1 MKKYAHGRAAQLAA
15 AVTLAVVGMS
25 YGTSVSAQES
35 WGDKESPISYEAYK
49 EKTDSDKV
57 GTPIY
62 TASSSRYIA
71 DSVIND
77 KDYDFSAGMT
87 VIGNNNKTGDGGS
100 VTVWGVDAGGGLSSS
115 TITVG
120 SITATG
126 GVEKSTDKNGSDGS
140 DGGQGQAGGAGG
152 DGGKGG
158 DGGSATVSAVELGEG
173 SGVIVASKLN
183 DDGTTYSN
191 VTISAT
197 GGNGGDG
204 GKGGNGTA
212 GGDGGDGGTGG
223 AGGAGGNGG
232 AGGAGGNGGAGGA
245 GGNGGNA
252 SASFIIANT
261 SSDLTITAGEITVSA
276 AGGDGGNGG
285 DGGKGGA
292 GGNGGN
298 GGDSGNGG
306 AGGKGGNGG
315 NGGNGGDGGAGGN
328 AAAYGLAVWG
338 SEDVNISIGTIAAAA
353 TGGDGGSVGDG
364 GSGGGAGNGGNGGN
378 GSSSGGSGSSGSQG
392 QAGDAGTTAGKGG
405 NAEAYAVGFS
415 GTDGRLITNAITA
428 TATAG
433 SGAEGYVAGANGVLA
448 LAEALQFE
456 NSDMVVGTDSEGG
469 LTISATAGNAVGA
482 GWEIEDEDTDSTATK
497 GGNVAVAVQE
507 TDSAITYAVDK
518 GVFTVEANAGDGDT
532 SEKSEAQAAGM
543 LLQGGTTTINAKSV
557 NIGAASVAGDNYDSI
572 ATGIELTAK
581 NETVAGHNLTII
593 ADENV
598 FIGASANGANGGI
611 SQADGL
617 TAEDGSTITVVTD
630 GRFEVNAIQGNTSAS
645 TAADSNN
652 EVSHAIGISLDK
664 SELDAA
670 ATGGITIG
678 AYNAIERDKEN
689 ERSLVANE
697 SVINLDAGALNE
709 DGNNKI
715 NFIANAELNDS
726 ELYLHS
732 DTEVNEGKVSRGSL
746 IITGSEF
753 GGDAQ
758 SEEAASVVYLMDNA
772 KSLKVANNATF
783 TNTEIHFYD
792 DENASDKY
800 LGGENH
806 PEYDKD
812 NFRRIVVGGDLKLG
826 GEDSLFIR
834 TNSLATDVDSNFV
847 DVGDRIIVDG
857 GDVVAVNDKGE
868 TALGV
873 TATVNINVFDE
884 GMKIGYNAQKDGK
897 GWVEPEAEGTEAT
910 FDGKGF
916 GADGE
921 GTISVIEITGKSNGA
936 ISSDVKVGDVTA
948 VSYDNGVWSYE
959 YEVQAE
965 KSEDGKSIQL
975 TKVAT
980 TRAEAGSAQKT
991 AGDANKIAAA
1001 AAVSL
1006 FGSDETLHERLG
1018 DIRALRDANAK
1029 DENVWAKY
1037 VGGCLKTDGIGGGD
1051 AKVKYNGVEIGY
1063 DRHVGNN
1070 WIVGVAGE
1078 YVKGSSTLTSGS
1090 GDVKTTAGAVYGT
1103 WLGEKGHHLDI
1114 IGKIGK
1120 VDSETTSIG
1129 GTIANKM
1136 EGDFDANA
1144 YSLSVEYGYKYD
1156 LDNNWYVAPAARL
1169 SYVHMGSADYSVK
1182 ALNNTMH
1189 AQNDSFNSLVLRAGA
1204 RIGTNLGSKGSLY
1217 FKLAA
1222 LYDFDGD
1229 VATTLTADGRSN
1241 RYETEL
1247 GGFGLEYGLGYDQ
1260 SFGKNSSLYLDV
1272 ERVSGGDLKKDWGV
1286 NAGLRFSF

>member
-1 MKKYAHGRAAQLAA
+1 MLN
-15 AVTLAVVGMS
+15 
-25 YGTSVSAQES
+25 SA
-35 WGDKESPISYEAYK
+35 
-49 EKTDSDKV
+49 
-57 GTPIY
+57 
-62 TASSSRYIA
+62 
-71 DSVIND
+71 
-77 KDYDFSAGMT
+77 
-87 VIGNNNKTGDGGS
+87 
-100 VTVWGVDAGGGLSSS
+100 
-115 TITVG
+115 
-120 SITATG
+120 
-126 GVEKSTDKNGSDGS
+126 
-140 DGGQGQAGGAGG
+140 
-152 DGGKGG
+152 
-158 DGGSATVSAVELGEG
+158 
-173 SGVIVASKLN
+173 
-183 DDGTTYSN
+183 
-191 VTISAT
+191 
-197 GGNGGDG
+197 
-204 GKGGNGTA
+204 
-212 GGDGGDGGTGG
+212 
-223 AGGAGGNGG
+223 
-232 AGGAGGNGGAGGA
+232 
-245 GGNGGNA
+245 
-252 SASFIIANT
+252 
-261 SSDLTITAGEITVSA
+261 
-276 AGGDGGNGG
+276 
-285 DGGKGGA
+285 
-292 GGNGGN
+292 
-298 GGDSGNGG
+298 
-306 AGGKGGNGG
+306 
-315 NGGNGGDGGAGGN
+315 
-328 AAAYGLAVWG
+328 
-338 SEDVNISIGTIAAAA
+338 DVNISIGTIAAAA
-353 TGGDGGSVGDG
+353 TGGDGGSVGAG

-378 GSSSGGSGSSGSQG
+378 GSSSGGSGSSGTD
-392 QAGDAGTTAGKGG
+392 GDAGTTAGKGG

-433 SGAEGYVAGANGVLA
+433 SGAEGDVEGANGVLA

-469 LTISATAGNAVGA
+469 LTIRATAGNAVGA
-482 GWEIEDEDTDSTATK
+482 GWEIEDEDTDSAATK

-518 GVFTVEANAGDGDT
+518 GVFSVVANAGDVDK
-532 SEKSEAQAAGM
+532 SKKSEAQAAGM

-557 NIGAASVAGDNYDSI
+557 NIGAASVAGNNYDSI

-581 NETVAGHNLTII
+581 NETAAGHNLTII

-598 FIGASANGANGGI
+598 FIGASANGGEGGI

-630 GRFEVNAIQGNTSAS
+630 GKFAVYAIQENEKAS
-645 TAADSNN
+645 NAADSNN

-670 ATGGITIG
+670 AAGGITIA
-678 AYNAIERDKEN
+678 AYNAIAGDKEN

-715 NFIANAELNDS
+715 NFIGNAELNDS

-732 DTEVNEGKVSRGSL
+732 DTEVNKGNVSRGSL
-746 IITGSEF
+746 IITGSNF
-753 GGDAQ
+753 GGDGQ

-772 KSLKVANNATF
+772 ESLKVANNATF

-806 PEYDKD
+806 PEYAKD

-826 GEDSLFIR
+826 GEDSFFIR
-834 TNSLATDVDSNFV
+834 TNSLATKGEENNFV

-868 TALGV
+868 TAFGA

-897 GWVEPEAEGTEAT
+897 GWVEAEAEGAEAT

-921 GTISVIEITGKSNGA
+921 GTISVIEITGGGSGA

-965 KSEDGKSIQL
+965 KSEDDKSIQL

-1029 DENVWAKY
+1029 DDNVWAKY
-1037 VGGCLKTDGIGGGD
+1037 VGGRLKTDGIGGGD